1 MKRSLIAL
9 SQRWPSLLALCDQ
22 GVVSATNFTTGVI
35 IGRVC
40 GKTEL
45 GIYALAW
52 TLITFTT
59 EISAALITTPYT
71 VSIPHL
77 TAERRGHYLQSMLAH
92 QTILSVLTGI
102 LVGAVALFARATH
115 AATFGPLV
123 RLLPTVAVAIVCITL
138 REFVRRVSFAELRL
152 PTVLILDAAI
162 CVAQI
167 GGLLALTFTHLL
179 TAGHAYFV
187 LAAASGTAVL
197 VWLAVRGVRLRF
209 SPAVWKQDFVESW
222 GLAKWLLSSGLLWAV
237 AMYLY
242 PWFIT
247 AFQGAAATGAW
258 AACYAVVAVGNPAL
272 LGLGNY
278 IGPKIATVYAE
289 RGSRE
294 MRAYVRRCSLA
305 FAGALLP
312 LGIGL
317 LVAGDKVLVRMYGK
331 LYAGNGTVV
340 TLLGFNLVLT
350 ALFYPYSRGLFAL
363 RRPKADTVANLAAI
377 TILFTVGIEAVKTY
391 GDVGA
396 AAALLLTTAATGLLR
411 VRALR
416 QESARL
422 APPAPNVEAAEMA
435 QA

>member
-1 MKRSLIAL
+1 
-9 SQRWPSLLALCDQ
+9 
-22 GVVSATNFTTGVI
+22 
-35 IGRVC
+35 
-40 GKTEL
+40 
-45 GIYALAW
+45 
-52 TLITFTT
+52 
-59 EISAALITTPYT
+59 
-71 VSIPHL
+71 
-77 TAERRGHYLQSMLAH
+77 
-92 QTILSVLTGI
+92 
-102 LVGAVALFARATH
+102 
-115 AATFGPLV
+115 
-123 RLLPTVAVAIVCITL
+123 
-138 REFVRRVSFAELRL
+138 
-152 PTVLILDAAI
+152 
-162 CVAQI
+162 
-167 GGLLALTFTHLL
+167 
-179 TAGHAYFV
+179 
-187 LAAASGTAVL
+187 
-197 VWLAVRGVRLRF
+197 
-209 SPAVWKQDFVESW
+209 
-222 GLAKWLLSSGLLWAV
+222 
-237 AMYLY
+237 
-242 PWFIT
+242 
-247 AFQGAAATGAW
+247 
-258 AACYAVVAVGNPAL
+258 VVAVGNPAL